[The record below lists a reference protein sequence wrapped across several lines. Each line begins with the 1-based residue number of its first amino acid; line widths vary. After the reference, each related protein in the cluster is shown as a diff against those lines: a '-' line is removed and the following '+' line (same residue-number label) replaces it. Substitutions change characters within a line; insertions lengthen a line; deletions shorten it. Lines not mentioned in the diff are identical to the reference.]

1 MISWIWLLQTFKQ
14 TPFAQLLPPKKLF
27 VHFPKVTWLWMW
39 TGCNISGERWQD
51 GGDDDDDGDDDGD
64 DGGDGDDGDRNVAM
78 LVIVESRVLTFD
90 SCETVDV

>member
-27 VHFPKVTWLWMW
+27 VQFPKVIWLWMR
-39 TGCNISGERWQD
+39 TGCNISGERGQD

-64 DGGDGDDGDRNVAM
+64 DDIYIMMKCLSVCHEKSS
-78 LVIVESRVLTFD
+78 LPPESLL
-90 SCETVDV
+90 